1 MGQPGQAGSQ
11 FPSED
16 ALVRR
21 LQDLE
26 RAVQQLG
33 AANPFG
39 PMGIKPV
46 AGGFDVTG
54 TMGLP
59 SGIIPTDA
67 LSDPLV
73 ISTAGVSQ
81 NNFAVTTAGNVF
93 ASATVVIPAGY
104 SRADIQCSVVAGA
117 INDTANADYLY
128 VASSINAVGGTETPQ
143 AASGAG
149 GYCAAPA
156 NGIRSLTGLSGGTIT
171 VGCAIRT
178 NTAGW
183 SANASNFANMTA
195 LVFFRR

>member
-1 MGQPGQAGSQ
+1 MQPGQFQPRG
-11 FPSED
+11 ED
-16 ALVRR
+16 WLVRR
-21 LQDLE
+21 VQELE
-26 RAVQQLG
+26 ARVQRNE

-67 LSDPLV
+67 LSDPLI

-81 NNFAVTTAGNVF
+81 NNFSVTVAGDVF
-93 ASATVVIPAGY
+93 ASATVTIPAGY
-104 SRADIQCSVVAGA
+104 TRADIQCNVVAGA
-117 INDTANADYLY
+117 INDTATADYLY

-143 AASGAG
+143 AAAGSG

-171 VGCAIRT
+171 VGCALRAG
-178 NTAGW
+178 TAAW

>member
-1 MGQPGQAGSQ
+1 MQPGQFQPRG
-11 FPSED
+11 ED
-16 ALVRR
+16 ALIRR

-26 RAVQQLG
+26 RRVAQNE
-33 AANPFG
+33 AADPFG
-39 PMGIKPV
+39 PMGIKPL

-54 TMGLP
+54 TLGLP

-81 NNFAVTTAGNVF
+81 NNFAVSTAGDVF
-93 ASATVVIPAGY
+93 ATATVTIPAGY

-117 INDTANADYLY
+117 INDTANPDYLY

-143 AASGAG
+143 AAASGG

-171 VGCAIRT
+171 VGCSIRAGS
-178 NTAGW
+178 AGW
-183 SANASNFANMTA
+183 SMNASNFANMTA
-195 LVFFRR
+195 VVFFRR

>member
-1 MGQPGQAGSQ
+1 MQPGQFQPRG
-11 FPSED
+11 ED
-16 ALVRR
+16 ALIRR

-26 RAVQQLG
+26 RRVAQNE
-33 AANPFG
+33 AANPFSA
-39 PMGIKPV
+39 MGIRPV

-54 TMGLP
+54 TLGLP

-81 NNFAVTTAGNVF
+81 NNFAVSTAGDVF
-93 ASATVVIPAGY
+93 ATATVTIPAGY

-117 INDTANADYLY
+117 INDTANPDYLY

-143 AASGAG
+143 AAAATG

-171 VGCAIRT
+171 VGCSIRAGS
-178 NTAGW
+178 AGW

-195 LVFFRR
+195 VVFFRR